1 MSEKE
6 KYQSGKFAVTVLLSN
21 GREEKHQY
29 DLPVTLEEG
38 KRMLEMVFAAL
49 DKQSP
54 VLLSFANPITVYNPD
69 NVSGIRFNFVTSEQI
84 EEFRKQVDRKFGYL
98 KD

>member
-6 KYQSGKFAVTVLLSN
+6 KYQSGKFVVTVLLSS
-21 GREEKHQY
+21 GREEEHQY

-38 KRMLEMVFAAL
+38 KRMLKMVFAAL

-54 VLLSFANPITVYNPD
+54 VPLSFDNPNTIYNPD

-84 EEFRKQVDRKFGYL
+84 EEFRKQVDRKLGYL